1 MEQTIK
7 ALGGLFV
14 NAVPTIILV
23 ILLHF
28 YLKVVLFGPLR
39 KVMKQREALTEGTQR
54 AAEESLAAAERKTA
68 EYDAKFREARAEV
81 YREQEVTRQKWVAD
95 QAAQVA
101 QAKASGE
108 ASVKQARAELAA
120 EVEAARTNL
129 AATSEALAEQI
140 ASSILPR
147 SAAQ

>member
-14 NAVPTIILV
+14 NAIPTVILV

-39 KVMKQREALTEGTQR
+39 RVMKQREALTEGTR
-54 AAEESLAAAERKTA
+54 KAAEAALASAERKTA

-81 YREQEVTRQKWVAD
+81 YREQEVTRQRWLAD

-101 QAKASGE
+101 QAKASAE
-108 ASVKQARAELAA
+108 TAVKQAREELAV
-120 EVEAARTNL
+120 ETEAARNNL
-129 AATSEALAEQI
+129 AGTSEALADQI